1 MTAERTLLAAWVLP
15 SAASCRTKSA
25 TMAVGS
31 SFATGVSTT
40 TFLGNGA
47 PGTVTR
53 GCEGDGAG
61 AGAVTLEGA
70 VVVGDGAMVVVVV
83 TVVVVVVPG
92 VEPEEFAGTVTEIVC
107 GEPVNVVRAL
117 PAGSDTENEVAT
129 VSVELTVLPP
139 ATAVDVALMVHTVF
153 EV

>member
-1 MTAERTLLAAWVLP
+1 
-15 SAASCRTKSA
+15 
-25 TMAVGS
+25 
-31 SFATGVSTT
+31 VSTT
-40 TFLGNGA
+40 TFFGNGA

-53 GCEGDGAG
+53 GCEGYGAG
-61 AGAVTLEGA
+61 AATLEGTVA
-70 VVVGDGAMVVVVV
+70 VGDGAIVVVVV
-83 TVVVVVVPG
+83 TVVVFV
-92 VEPEEFAGTVTEIVC
+92 VEPEEFAGTVTEIDC

-139 ATAVDVALMVHTVF
+139 ATAVDVALMVHTMF